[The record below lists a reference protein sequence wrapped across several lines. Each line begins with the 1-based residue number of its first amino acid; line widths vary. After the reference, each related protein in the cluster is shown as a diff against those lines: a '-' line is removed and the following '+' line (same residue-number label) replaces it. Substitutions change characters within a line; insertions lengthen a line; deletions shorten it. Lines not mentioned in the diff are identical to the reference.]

1 MVNHI
6 LNFDNKSLKKI
17 NCREVLIN
25 LSLGQYEPRNENYD
39 TKH

>member
-6 LNFDNKSLKKI
+6 LDFDNKSLKKI

-25 LSLGQYEPRNENYD
+25 LSRNENYD